1 MKEEDRGRGEK
12 GRKKERR
19 KGKRDLLARSVGSG
33 RPDRSSRILSV
44 PLHRQEIPHFR
55 VNKFRIPVR
64 CSRDRRPC
72 ARACE
77 RAVLSET
84 AELSDLKSNKKSSK
98 GSLRPNEEKFALARS
113 PSIARAREHA
123 GAKRKRENER
133 ARAKAREKEIERE
146 KEKGWRTSEGGTTSD
161 GKRNEN

>member
-1 MKEEDRGRGEK
+1 MKEEDRGERGEGTK
-12 GRKKERR
+12 EGKEERKEIFSQDPL
-19 KGKRDLLARSVGSG
+19 GADD
-33 RPDRSSRILSV
+33 PDRSSRILSV

-98 GSLRPNEEKFALARS
+98 GSLRPNEEKFALAFAFYRAR
-113 PSIARAREHA
+113 ARAREHA

-133 ARAKAREKEIERE
+133 ARARKQER
-146 KEKGWRTSEGGTTSD
+146 KK
-161 GKRNEN
+161 